1 MNGEAARG
9 ETRRYGRSAFQLSA
23 ALGLAGA
30 LTYVFFGLASHS
42 LGADEYGEVVI
53 LWTAV
58 FLVSATLFR
67 PIEHLL
73 ARTLAER
80 HRAGDRDADAFRTA
94 AIIQLGLCGLAALA
108 VILAREPIED
118 NLFNNEPGL
127 IWAMLGALVGYSCAY
142 FGRGLLAGRS
152 LFSLYAAMLLAEV
165 LVRLVAVVLVAIGVM
180 SGIVPIGIGIALA
193 PFAGLLVLP
202 LAFRRRRAEPASPP
216 GDGSPEL
223 TLGVGGTFTAAV
235 LMMMLTEQVLINSG
249 VLFVRAA
256 EGAAAAGFI
265 FNVMMVA
272 RAPLVLFL
280 AVAASLLPH
289 LARLRARGDE
299 ASAIAFRDSLT
310 TTVMGVALFAAATT
324 IGVLAIGPQVMQLA
338 FGDKFDYDRLGLAIV
353 AVGMGLYLT
362 AVSLNQAILAEGKA
376 LRAAGPWLGSAALFV
391 VFNLWQPLSA
401 YRSVEVGFTA
411 AAGFLATGLYL
422 IYASSRRRAE
432 EPLSPGSSAELEG
445 KLAALDEVG

>member
-1 MNGEAARG
+1 M
-9 ETRRYGRSAFQLSA
+9 
-23 ALGLAGA
+23 
-30 LTYVFFGLASHS
+30 
-42 LGADEYGEVVI
+42 I
-53 LWTAV
+53 LWTSV

-80 HRAGDRDADAFRTA
+80 HRAGDRDTDAFRTA
-94 AIIQLGLCGLAALA
+94 AIIQLGLCVLA
-108 VILAREPIED
+108 VLAVVAAREPIQD
-118 NLFNNEPGL
+118 NLFNKEPGL

-142 FGRGLLAGRS
+142 FARGLLAGRS
-152 LFSLYAAMLLAEV
+152 QFSLYAALLLAEV
-165 LVRLVAVVLVAIGVM
+165 LVRLAAVVLVAVGVM

-202 LAFRRRRAEPASPP
+202 VALGRRRVEPAPPP
-216 GDGSPEL
+216 GDGASPEL
-223 TLGVGGTFTAAV
+223 TLGIGGTFTAAV
-235 LMMMLTEQVLINSG
+235 LIMMLTEQVLINSG
-249 VLFVRAA
+249 VLFVRAT
-256 EGAAAAGFI
+256 EGASAAGFI

-310 TTVMGVALFAAATT
+310 TTVIGVALFAAATT
-324 IGVLAIGPQVMQLA
+324 IAVLAVGPQVMQLA

-376 LRAAGPWLGSAALFV
+376 LRAALPWLGSAAVFV
-391 VFNLWQPLSA
+391 ALNLWEPLST
-401 YRSVEVGFTA
+401 YRTVEVGFTA
-411 AAGFLATGLYL
+411 SAGLLATALYL
-422 IYASSRRRAE
+422 IYASTRHRTE

-445 KLAALDEVG
+445 KLAAFDEVG